1 MIDEKKLIEEL
12 EKWMND
18 TAYLKEKYSGATQFK
33 DRTGDNIMYA
43 HAEIAHDVISEV
55 IGKINEQQKVGE
67 WIPCSDRLPDCC
79 GYPVL
84 LAVENTFGQR
94 SVCKAF
100 TNYMKEG
107 KLLFHTNE
115 KEYCS
120 ELTSSELSNA
130 WKPIAWQPL
139 PEPYKPDSVDTEKPE
154 WKDRMMQ
161 TFLGGRR

>member
-33 DRTGDNIMYA
+33 DRTGENIMYA

-55 IGKINEQQKVGE
+55 IGKINKQQKVGE
-67 WIPCSDRLPDCC
+67 WIPRSERLP
-79 GYPVL
+79 
-84 LAVENTFGQR
+84 E
-94 SVCKAF
+94 
-100 TNYMKEG
+100 KEG
-107 KLLFHTNE
+107 KYLVTLDKWNIVSFADFKNIKYNPHF
-115 KEYCS
+115 
-120 ELTSSELSNA
+120 NA
-130 WKPIAWQPL
+130 PVIAWQPL
-139 PEPYKPDSVDTEKPE
+139 PEPYKQDSVDTEKPE

>member
-1 MIDEKKLIEEL
+1 MIDEKKLIKEL

-33 DRTGDNIMYA
+33 DRTGENIMYA

-55 IGKINEQQKVGE
+55 IGKINKQQKVGE
-67 WIPCSDRLPDCC
+67 WIPCSERMPEKTGYYLVQLSRKLPNEDYADRVV
-79 GYPVL
+79 VL
-84 LAVENTFGQR
+84 YNGEDKKFMTYERLI
-94 SVCKAF
+94 
-100 TNYMKEG
+100 
-107 KLLFHTNE
+107 
-115 KEYCS
+115 
-120 ELTSSELSNA
+120 
-130 WKPIAWQPL
+130 IAWQPL